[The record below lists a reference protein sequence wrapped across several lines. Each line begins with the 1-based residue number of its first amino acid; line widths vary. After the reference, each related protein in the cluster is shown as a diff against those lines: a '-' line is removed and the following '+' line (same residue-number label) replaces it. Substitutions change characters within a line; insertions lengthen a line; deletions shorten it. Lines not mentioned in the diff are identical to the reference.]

1 MNHQNDMVEPLCHDY
16 NPAPDNQTLQRLADF
31 FKVFGDPTRQRI
43 LFALMNKEL
52 NVGQIA
58 EALNASQSGISHQL
72 KILRQANLVTFRKEG
87 KTAYYSISDSH
98 VSCIINDGLEHI
110 NE

>member
-1 MNHQNDMVEPLCHDY
+1 MANDIGVSGTSCSDE
-16 NPAPDNQTLQRLADF
+16 AGTPDPQTLQRLADF

-43 LFALMNKEL
+43 LFALMNHEL

-58 EALNASQSGISHQL
+58 EALQASQSGVSHQL
-72 KILRQANLVTFRKEG
+72 KILRQANLVTFRKAG
-87 KTAYYSISDSH
+87 KTAYYSISDDH